1 MSEIYDLAIL
11 GAGPAGISAAIYAAR
26 ARLNTLWIER
36 KFAQGGQIVDTYEVD
51 NYPGLPGINGMDL
64 GEKMAAHAEKLGL
77 SPLRE
82 NVISVE
88 DEDGIKVIRT
98 KKNEYRARAVI
109 LAFGA
114 AHRTLGIPGE
124 ESLSGMGVS
133 YCATCDGAF
142 FRDRTVAVIGGG
154 NVAAEDAILLSRTC
168 KKVYVIHR
176 RDQMR
181 ADKILQEK
189 LFACEN
195 VEMIWDTVPVSIE
208 GEEMVSG
215 IKLQNKKTG
224 EEKELSLDGVFIA
237 VGIVPNT
244 ELFRNLV
251 KLDESGYIVAGEDCV
266 TSTPGIFA
274 AGDIRTKQLRQ
285 VITAAADGANA
296 VTSAERIL

>member
-82 NVISVE
+82 NVVSVE

-98 KKNEYRARAVI
+98 KRNEYRARAVI

-181 ADKILQEK
+181 ADQILQEK

-224 EEKELSLDGVFIA
+224 EERELPLDGVFIA

-266 TSTPGIFA
+266 TSTPGVFA

>member
-77 SPLRE
+77 APLRE
-82 NVISVE
+82 NVVSVE

-124 ESLSGMGVS
+124 ETLSGMGVS

-181 ADKILQEK
+181 ADQILKEK

-224 EEKELSLDGVFIA
+224 EERELPLDGVFIA

>member
-77 SPLRE
+77 APLRE
-82 NVISVE
+82 NVVSVK

-124 ESLSGMGVS
+124 EALSGMGVS

-154 NVAAEDAILLSRTC
+154 NVAA
-168 KKVYVIHR
+168 
-176 RDQMR
+176 
-181 ADKILQEK
+181 
-189 LFACEN
+189 
-195 VEMIWDTVPVSIE
+195 
-208 GEEMVSG
+208 
-215 IKLQNKKTG
+215 
-224 EEKELSLDGVFIA
+224 
-237 VGIVPNT
+237 
-244 ELFRNLV
+244 
-251 KLDESGYIVAGEDCV
+251 
-266 TSTPGIFA
+266 
-274 AGDIRTKQLRQ
+274 
-285 VITAAADGANA
+285 
-296 VTSAERIL
+296 